1 MFTFTPMPHDE
12 AVKRIASLPIVS
24 REVMQGLLPELRAH
38 AFTVSGLTKASQLAR
53 VKKILESVPAGANW
67 DDAKKQAVGELAA
80 AGITGKEAQRRAETL
95 LRTTAFRAYA
105 ATRYQTLMR
114 QTDVFPFW
122 QYKTAGDG
130 RVRPAHTALHNR
142 IFPAGHEIW
151 QRIFPPSGWGCRC
164 LVVPLTQRAAER
176 MGAQGEEQ
184 RAKGE
189 GAMPPEG
196 GLLPG
201 QRQAPTLYTPKEADL
216 IAQSARLPGGIS
228 IEVEP
233 SWGRAPWSEKGNLRP
248 SWAYLE
254 ELYKDDAEAFAA
266 FREWAGKTEI
276 SKGRTVSMWI
286 DGKAAKRAST
296 PKPPKAAPVVPVASS
311 TSTSAAEAL
320 ASAGISIDKPA
331 SAAQMRRLVEELK
344 EDAPALA
351 PIQTVRGL
359 PATGVLAEDRVRAII
374 QEFVDMVPPSVV
386 ARLPALKVNGI
397 YDNGSYGV
405 YAKGGGLKLSLELL
419 KTEQKAR
426 STIFHELTHWVHR
439 ELPGDHPWVKKIKAH
454 FEARTAG
461 EKIISLPGYAGSKGK
476 RDKWY
481 EVYAGRIYS
490 FPEEATHLGLEFPT
504 RHLELLSDPAKLA
517 RVWSASQEA
526 RDDIAL
532 SLEGLFQ

>member
-38 AFTVSGLTKASQLAR
+38 AFTVSGLTKASQLSR

-67 DDAKKQAVGELAA
+67 DDAKKQVVGELAT

-105 ATRYQTLMR
+105 ATRYQVLMR

-189 GAMPPEG
+189 GTMPPEG

-216 IAQSARLPGGIS
+216 ISRSARLPEGIS

-233 SWGRAPWSEKGNLRP
+233 SWGRSPWAEKGNLRP
-248 SWAYLE
+248 SWEYLAS
-254 ELYKDDAEAFAA
+254 LYSEDLEAFAA
-266 FREWAGKTEI
+266 FRAWAEITFIRPGLTVAEWISGKE
-276 SKGRTVSMWI
+276 
-286 DGKAAKRAST
+286 A
-296 PKPPKAAPVVPVASS
+296 AAP
-311 TSTSAAEAL
+311 
-320 ASAGISIDKPA
+320 
-331 SAAQMRRLVEELK
+331 
-344 EDAPALA
+344 
-351 PIQTVRGL
+351 
-359 PATGVLAEDRVRAII
+359 
-374 QEFVDMVPPSVV
+374 
-386 ARLPALKVNGI
+386 
-397 YDNGSYGV
+397 
-405 YAKGGGLKLSLELL
+405 
-419 KTEQKAR
+419 
-426 STIFHELTHWVHR
+426 
-439 ELPGDHPWVKKIKAH
+439 
-454 FEARTAG
+454 
-461 EKIISLPGYAGSKGK
+461 
-476 RDKWY
+476 
-481 EVYAGRIYS
+481 
-490 FPEEATHLGLEFPT
+490 
-504 RHLELLSDPAKLA
+504 
-517 RVWSASQEA
+517 
-526 RDDIAL
+526 
-532 SLEGLFQ
+532 